1 MGRPAVFPNSPNGC
15 LVPQMRA
22 RIDCKAGIYRE
33 ARNMSAVS
41 KVVVGIDVSKA
52 RLDCH
57 ALPSGQSFATDNLE
71 AGIEA
76 LGQWLKQ
83 LQAEL
88 VVMEATGG
96 YETKA
101 ASAMAALGF
110 RVAVVNP
117 RQVRH
122 YAKALNRLAKTDRI
136 DAKILAEFGVGVDP
150 QIRALPDEE
159 TRELSELVARR
170 TQLVNMRTQEK
181 NRLAG
186 ATGRLRE
193 GIKAHVKWL
202 DEQIH
207 GLDIDLTA
215 KLRGSQAW
223 CEKRDLLLSVPGI
236 GPLNTAMLVARLPEL
251 GKLDRK
257 TIAALVGVA
266 PLNDDSGKRQGRR
279 HIWGGRAAVR
289 SLLYMATLTAK
300 RHNPVIR
307 VFYERLRR
315 NGKEFKVAMVACM
328 RKLLGIL
335 NAMIKHNT
343 KWSPRPQTA

>member
-1 MGRPAVFPNSPNGC
+1 
-15 LVPQMRA
+15 LVPLMRA
-22 RIDCKAGIYRE
+22 RIDCKAGTSRE
-33 ARNMSAVS
+33 ITNMSEVS

-57 ALPSGQSFATDNLE
+57 ALPSAQSFATDNWQ

-76 LGQWLKQ
+76 LSQWLKQ
-83 LQAEL
+83 LHAEL
-88 VVMEATGG
+88 VIMEATGG
-96 YETKA
+96 YETRA
-101 ASAMAALGF
+101 ATATAALGF

-136 DAKILAEFGVGVDP
+136 DAKILAEFGARVDV
-150 QIRALPDEE
+150 QVRALPDEE
-159 TRELSELVARR
+159 TRELAELVSRR

-186 ATGRLRE
+186 AAGKLRD

-207 GLDIDLTA
+207 SLDIDLTA
-215 KLRGSQAW
+215 KLRSSQAW
-223 CEKRDLLLSVPGI
+223 CEKRDLLHSAPGI
-236 GPLNTAMLVARLPEL
+236 GPLSTAMLVGRVPEL

-257 TIAALVGVA
+257 AIAALVGVA

-279 HIWGGRAAVR
+279 HIWGGRGDVR
-289 SLLYMATLTAK
+289 SMLYMATLSAK

-307 VFYERLRR
+307 EFYERLRR
-315 NGKEFKVAMVACM
+315 NGKQFKVAMVACM
-328 RKLLGIL
+328 RKLLTIL
-335 NAMIKHNT
+335 NAMVKNNT
-343 KWSPRPQTA
+343 KWAPSLKTG